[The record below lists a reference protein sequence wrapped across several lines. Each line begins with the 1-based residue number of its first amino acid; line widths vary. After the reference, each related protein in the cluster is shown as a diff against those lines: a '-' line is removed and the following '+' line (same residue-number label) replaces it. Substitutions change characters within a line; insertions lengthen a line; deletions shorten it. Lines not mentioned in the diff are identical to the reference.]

1 MGGVISNKKSHEEE
15 VDELIRVNNDR
26 DLQWRLMP
34 SFDEAKGHFA
44 KTDGVTLKEPS
55 HVELRALLDEPLAQK
70 TIGKFAKE
78 IKGIKYTI
86 YTILKNI
93 KYIFPSL

>member
-15 VDELIRVNNDR
+15 VDELIRVKNNSAI
-26 DLQWRLMP
+26 QWRLMP

-44 KTDGVTLKEPS
+44 KTDGVILKEPG

-70 TIGKFAKE
+70 TMGKYAKE
-78 IKGIKYTI
+78 IKGIIYIYIYIFI
-86 YTILKNI
+86 YTI
-93 KYIFPSL
+93 F